1 MYTNLINLYKGK
13 ITGSPFENCARI
25 QTENR
30 FGMQDVGDE
39 KMFCR

>member
-1 MYTNLINLYKGK
+1 MMNLIKGK
-13 ITGSPFENCARI
+13 ITGSHFENCARI
-25 QTENR
+25 LTENR